1 MVSND
6 VTENCIQDPVE
17 LKKQKIQE
25 EKLKPEPLPDLEKP
39 KLAKRPTI
47 EELRFD
53 NPIFESKTE
62 KKPNDMFIPMD
73 PPAKRNSKP

>member
-1 MVSND
+1 MFTLCLFLNICVHVYMIYLSHAFLAN
-6 VTENCIQDPVE
+6 
-17 LKKQKIQE
+17 
-25 EKLKPEPLPDLEKP
+25 P